1 MIKVKSGQT
10 KNKNKKKKKQ
20 TKAFMVE
27 ECNYSHRFVVWRYK
41 AKKNGNSQI
50 KRKC

>member
-10 KNKNKKKKKQ
+10 KNKNKKKKK

-27 ECNYSHRFVVWRYK
+27 ECNYSHRFVV
-41 AKKNGNSQI
+41 
-50 KRKC
+50 